1 MTDKNKK
8 AALKAAFLF
17 LYSVVFGFG
26 FKRRFKINAGARE
39 GTGSAVF
46 FQYFHNIKV
55 NLFAGSQKAFG
66 IAGFGVTYNKNVQA
80 AVCIIAEVNHNRVAV
95 NKLAVCKVGAYIFY
109 QFLHLVMRCIV
120 GNAQQLGHGGS
131 DISKACSGAQV
142 HRLDA
147 LAQDQ

>member
-1 MTDKNKK
+1 MTHKNKK

-17 LYSVVFGFG
+17 LYSVGFRFT

-55 NLFAGSQKAFG
+55 NLFAGCQKAFG

-109 QFLHLVMRCIV
+109 
-120 GNAQQLGHGGS
+120 
-131 DISKACSGAQV
+131 K
-142 HRLDA
+142 
-147 LAQDQ
+147 

>member
-1 MTDKNKK
+1 MTHKNKK

-17 LYSVVFGFG
+17 LYSVVFRFG
-26 FKRRFKINAGARE
+26 FKINACARE

-55 NLFAGSQKAFG
+55 NLLAGCQKAFG

-95 NKLAVCKVGAYIFY
+95 NKFAVCKVGAYIFY
-109 QFLHLVMRCIV
+109 KFLHLVMRCIV
-120 GNAQQLGHGGS
+120 GNAQQKLNAAFFALGVGHGQLGFVTFH
-131 DISKACSGAQV
+131 AGNPC
-142 HRLDA
+142 
-147 LAQDQ
+147 